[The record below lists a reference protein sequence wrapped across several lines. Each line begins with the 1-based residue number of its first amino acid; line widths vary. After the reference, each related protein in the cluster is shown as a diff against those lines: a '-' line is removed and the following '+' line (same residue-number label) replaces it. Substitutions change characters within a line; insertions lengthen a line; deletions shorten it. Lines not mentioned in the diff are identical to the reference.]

1 MSGKRL
7 IYFDNAATTRVSG
20 EVMEEM
26 LPYLSS
32 VYCNPSAVYSF
43 ASSGKVAVDNARKDT
58 ADLIGAKQSEIYFTS
73 GGTESN
79 NWALKAAAESFV
91 ILHTFSGCL
100 MQIMLIS

>member
-43 ASSGKVAVDNARKDT
+43 ASGGRAAVDCRREEEEQ
-58 ADLIGAKQSEIYFTS
+58 GR
-73 GGTESN
+73 
-79 NWALKAAAESFV
+79 
-91 ILHTFSGCL
+91 
-100 MQIMLIS
+100 